1 MIVTCSPLKQGYW
14 LATGFLVLLCFLL
27 FIKTSMHCLTASVSL
42 GYDLGRY
49 FMARKVTRKMS
60 CHIAYLKN
68 RSCNCKISGS
78 LWCCQCCCSFVC
90 SMYISTKLMLYL
102 KSPWCSEDVWHD
114 SVSWG
119 GSSPSS
125 WSHFFSVLRPSHAH
139 SPSLSL
145 PFPLPA
151 PSGSW
156 WELWVWGGMLYL
168 PLRGL
173 PICVLQPVP

>member
-1 MIVTCSPLKQGYW
+1 MIVTCSQLKQGYW
-14 LATGFLVLLCFLL
+14 LAAGFLVLLCFLL

-49 FMARKVTRKMS
+49 FTARKVTRKNVMS
-60 CHIAYLKN
+60 HCIFEKLV
-68 RSCNCKISGS
+68 
-78 LWCCQCCCSFVC
+78 LQLQDFWE
-90 SMYISTKLMLYL
+90 SMMLPVLVFICMQHVNFNKTYVVFEVPLMF
-102 KSPWCSEDVWHD
+102 WGRVWHD

-125 WSHFFSVLRPSHAH
+125 WSHFFSVLRTSHAH

-151 PSGSW
+151 PSGPW
-156 WELWVWGGMLYL
+156 WELWVGGDCYTSL
-168 PLRGL
+168 
-173 PICVLQPVP
+173 

>member
-1 MIVTCSPLKQGYW
+1 MIVTCSQLKQGYW

-102 KSPWCSEDVWHD
+102 KSPWCSEDVCDMTTCPGMAHLLPPE
-114 SVSWG
+114 VI
-119 GSSPSS
+119 SSL
-125 WSHFFSVLRPSHAH
+125 WSEHLMLTLPH
-139 SPSLSL
+139 SLSL
-145 PFPLPA
+145 SLCQHLQA
-151 PSGSW
+151 PDGSCGC
-156 WELWVWGGMLYL
+156 GGDCYTSL
-168 PLRGL
+168 
-173 PICVLQPVP
+173 